1 MHPGCCGAGCLS
13 TASLRIGKVRSVPTV
28 ATWNAVYNQGEG
40 AVEGPSFLSLGS
52 TFWEFEIPVFIGAP
66 WLFKC
71 LDMPRIEMERTD
83 SPIDTNTAIAGHRC
97 HKMGLRGAQAY
108 QCFFIGCSGMNAH
121 IVFQGKRMHNAFGFQ
136 TAPHTARNHTT
147 WHRNQLPFITARL
160 LWRVIMVYF
169 LLWTL

>member
-1 MHPGCCGAGCLS
+1 MAAPSKDHLRGFS
-13 TASLRIGKVRSVPTV
+13 NASLIALLCILVVV
-28 ATWNAVYNQGEG
+28 AQAGLALQASALGRC
-40 AVEGPSFLSLGS
+40 GPYPPLRPEMQSTIKAKGQWRALLSFLWDLLFGSLRFLYS
-52 TFWEFEIPVFIGAP
+52 LELRDFS
-66 WLFKC
+66 KC

-121 IVFQGKRMHNAFGFQ
+121 IVFQGKRMQNAFGFQ

-147 WHRNQLPFITARL
+147 
-160 LWRVIMVYF
+160 
-169 LLWTL
+169 